1 MPSHYLSRGRRAIMN
16 SYNHYIAH
24 RSEDRAVSGAVPGAV
39 PGAAA
44 ESVDSV
50 TFKLLN
56 HDSSLGE
63 VSDHWGSMSPPP
75 LERIVPSSS
84 DSEKTLESD
93 SDSSLATLKVI
104 EPDTGKKTPL
114 CPGSLGPR
122 VLEET
127 AFYAP
132 KRTRRDGSSYPEK
145 NLNKNICFSP
155 CSPSISVFSFSPVS
169 PFYVPCSPPVSPSL
183 SLFSPRFSPVSP
195 CSRTCSINEKIPPI
209 QLPPV
214 VIEMPV
220 SEGSI
225 IKGNKKIEYK
235 LHLKISDL

>member
-63 VSDHWGSMSPPP
+63 VSDHSGSMSPPP

-93 SDSSLATLKVI
+93 SDSSLATLEVI
-104 EPDTGKKTPL
+104 EPDTGKK
-114 CPGSLGPR
+114 
-122 VLEET
+122 
-127 AFYAP
+127 
-132 KRTRRDGSSYPEK
+132 KTRRDGSSYPEK

-214 VIEMPV
+214 VIDMPV